1 MSLECWKEVINNYE
15 KLLEY
20 ENGHDVIICAGG
32 NGEIRA
38 HSLLMA
44 VDDLNFRPLFLQVED
59 YLIQNKSAFLRQ
71 NATANS
77 DGNTAAAFHSK
88 CDKKAATIII
98 IKIKYLEHIIG
109 GYISQYWESGNG
121 FFKPANDSFL
131 FSFIDRNNLQ
141 TIEVG
146 YIKEDQYQNAI
157 YCDRNWGPV
166 FGSHDLFQFTC
177 YEIDSWGTKNPCSYF
192 EIDMPEN
199 YSLNSGSK
207 CFNAEDYEVFQV
219 VGK

>member
-38 HSLLMA
+38 HSVVLS
-44 VDDLNFRPLFLQVED
+44 
-59 YLIQNKSAFLRQ
+59 I
-71 NATANS
+71 S